1 VLPDVVIADANVL
14 LAALIRGRA
23 RRILIHPH
31 GPRVPATEAVRQEVM
46 EYAPI
51 LARKRGLEFGDVQAA
66 VAAMPV
72 EWQGADDYSRF
83 REQALERIGH
93 RDPDDWP
100 TVALALALDLPVW
113 SQDKDLEDS
122 GLRVYTTGQ
131 LLDALPQASDGLSDE

>member
-1 VLPDVVIADANVL
+1 MLPDVVIADANVL

-23 RRILIHPH
+23 RLILIDPH
-31 GPRVPATEAVRQEVM
+31 GPRVLATEAVRQEVM
-46 EYAPI
+46 EYAPS
-51 LARKRGLEFGDVQAA
+51 LARKRSLDLRDVQAA

-72 EWQGADDYSRF
+72 EWLAADAYSPF

-100 TVALALALDLPVW
+100 TVALALSLDLPIW
-113 SQDKDLEDS
+113 SQDKDLVES

-131 LLDALPQASDGLSDE
+131 LLDALKGESDTGSEE